1 MKYRNL
7 SKKKVSTEKKEFEMI
22 KNDERSVH
30 DFKVAIFS
38 KIVLKNND

>member
-7 SKKKVSTEKKEFEMI
+7 SKKKVSTEKKELEII

-30 DFKVAIFS
+30 DFTVAGFS
-38 KIVLKNND
+38 EKSFKNND